1 MNIKKLKQKGVP
13 LGENDIKEL
22 FQDNETIFAYKYA
35 RLEKGS
41 LGNTTKFI
49 KHHENT
55 WIHDRFFSRYGLF
68 FFIDKKYLLP
78 YMTYGDA
85 LIKIKITKSDLH
97 KMKIKKHFATGIRE
111 YSCRTY
117 YVDKILPLNE
127 WDTLEFIANNADCT
141 FPTNFVK
148 QSISWLNRIGVDT
161 ILVNQFKNKLYIKVV
176 K

>member
-1 MNIKKLKQKGVP
+1 MRIKKIKQKGIP
-13 LGENDIKEL
+13 LDENDIKEL

-35 RLEKGS
+35 RLGKNS
-41 LGNTTKFI
+41 IGNTTRFI
-49 KHHENT
+49 KHDENT

-68 FFIDKKYLLP
+68 FFTDKKYLLP
-78 YMTYGDA
+78 YMTYGDV

-97 KMKIKKHFATGIRE
+97 KMKIKKHFAPGIRE

-117 YVDKILPLNE
+117 YVDKILSLNE

-141 FPTNFVK
+141 FPANCVEE
-148 QSISWLNRIGVDT
+148 SISRLNRIGVDT
-161 ILVNQFKNKLYIKVV
+161 ILVNKLKKKLHIKGV